1 MPNGGG
7 TQFLNPQE
15 VINSVKITEGM
26 KVADLGCGNL
36 GYFIIPLAKLVGKEG
51 IAYAVDIQKAVLD
64 GVKSRAKLEG
74 ITNLETVWSNLEDIG
89 STKIPSGSLDL
100 ALLIN
105 VLFQNKKHEAM
116 IEETVRMLKKG
127 GQLVVI
133 DWKKTG
139 IPFGP
144 AVQLRV
150 DSDEIKQLAAKLDL
164 KLLEERDYGDYF
176 WGLIF
181 EKS

>member
-1 MPNGGG
+1 MPIGGG

-15 VINSVKITEGM
+15 IINSVKIIEGM
-26 KVADLGCGNL
+26 RVADLGCGNL
-36 GYFIIPLAKLVGKEG
+36 GYFIIPIAKLIGNDG

-74 ITNLETVWSNLEDIG
+74 LTNLQTVWANLEDIG
-89 STKIPSGSLDL
+89 STQIPSDSLDL

-105 VLFQNKKHEAM
+105 VLFQNKKREA
-116 IEETVRMLKKG
+116 ILEESIRMLKKG
-127 GQLVVI
+127 GRLLVV
-133 DWKKTG
+133 DWKKIG

-144 AVQLRV
+144 AVQIRV
-150 DSDEIKQLAAKLDL
+150 GSDEIKQLAGKLDL
-164 KLLEERDYGDYF
+164 NLLEERDYGDYF

-181 EKS
+181 EKK

>member
-1 MPNGGG
+1 MPVSGG
-7 TQFLNPQE
+7 TQFLKPQE
-15 VINSVKITEGM
+15 VLASLNVIEGM

-51 IAYAVDIQKAVLD
+51 VAYALDIQKSVLD

-74 ITNLETVWSNLEDIG
+74 ITNLETVWANLEKAG
-89 STKIPSGSLDL
+89 SIQIPAGSLDI

-105 VLFQNKKHEAM
+105 VLFQNKDRKAIIKEAA
-116 IEETVRMLKKG
+116 RLLKKG
-127 GQLVVI
+127 GKLLII

-150 DSDEIKQLAAKLDL
+150 DFSEIKKMSAELGLNL
-164 KLLEERDYGDYF
+164 IEEKEFGDYF
-176 WGLIF
+176 WGLILQ
-181 EKS
+181 KN

>member
-1 MPNGGG
+1 MPVRGGA
-7 TQFLNPQE
+7 QFLKPQE
-15 VINSVKITEGM
+15 VIASLNITEGM

-51 IAYAVDIQKAVLD
+51 VAYAVDVQKSVLD

-74 ITNLETVWSNLEDIG
+74 ITNLETVWANLEKVG
-89 STKIPSGSLDL
+89 STQISTGSLDV

-105 VLFQNKKHEAM
+105 VLFQNKRHEALLK
-116 IEETVRMLKKG
+116 EAVRLIKKNG
-127 GQLVVI
+127 RLLVV

-144 AVQLRV
+144 AVELRI
-150 DSDEIKQLAAKLDL
+150 SQEEIKGIASNLNL
-164 KLLEERDYGDYF
+164 KLLEEREFGDYF

-181 EKS
+181 EKN